1 MKKRLPKRLSA
12 WLLSLVML
20 VGMLPAMASADE
32 VGEDLAP
39 PAPQEENYGYV
50 RLVFAEGEQLDLCH
64 GEYIT
69 ECSPT
74 AEIFSG
80 ADEDFI
86 ANGEYAALYYEGK
99 LYHKA
104 ALDGVSIDADA
115 VLPAEDFALVP
126 MGEDPTT
133 LSEEREDET
142 PPAVEVVEPGDG
154 NSGSDETEGIPPS
167 TEPEPPAPPKSTEE
181 DKTTK
186 GEGGSSGSDYGIGD
200 DTQPR
205 GRMRVPVAPTANGNY
220 PSGVFLPN
228 GTTNDGIY
236 LFNGQCLQNNS
247 ATSSIPYTGGTNY
260 VARYDGTT
268 GTLYL
273 NGYDGVANIHTGIG
287 TRYPGVLTIKVE
299 RDSTITVNGTGENSS
314 GLERRGIN
322 APNWLVIS
330 GNGKLTINVTCSG
343 DGYGIY
349 AYYGMEITAP
359 LEVKVSVVNAP
370 TDDKVAYGLYA
381 YSGDISLSGGDKTIR
396 VGSKKTANGIFN
408 HITESGQN
416 IIKGNVTLVQTS
428 GEGGSG
434 IFSGSGPVT
443 LDEAIVNISGKFS
456 NGILTRC
463 ANKSENITIKNH
475 SDVTINLPDGAN
487 NNGLCIYGNGS
498 EKNLT
503 ISDSTVNIRTRESP
517 VFVNGTG
524 SSVSIKDSIVDLT
537 KTADG
542 HPVISTKTGSQ
553 NSIDLTNSG
562 RVTMTATGN
571 QEYPLFQNLSTIT
584 PNTKCTVG
592 RYVDDWTNY
601 AGEYNSSTG
610 TTVLEFVH
618 HESDRRVML
627 EDIIIAGQTGVMLSN
642 ELPAFELT
650 LQDDFFSDEVLA
662 FITVD
667 EWFSNRPDGV
677 GFRTIAVD
685 KTAEPNTATIEVYGT
700 PSVPCNEPIK
710 VAIPGKYLRS
720 GDPIAA
726 SAPNSNARFD
736 IKQTLTE
743 SAATITPPVVGQT
756 AGESNA
762 VTSGDPVKYTVTVDH
777 WEKSGNGSMSST
789 DVFQANQSYYCFLR
803 VTPQP
808 GYAFAQRARC
818 SVNNGSY
825 TSPYSPNNNG
835 FYKVLVNPYQSA
847 ISLDVSGT
855 VDLGNEK
862 PNKTVPAK
870 NIKVT
875 NHLSSAI
882 SNIPIT
888 LSDTQNFRV
897 LPSTSSIA
905 SIPANGTGTFQVA
918 PAPNLSLGEY
928 STKVTV
934 GGGSLGKEQ
943 FFYVEFS
950 VRKVIMLTANPLTY
964 NGEQQTG
971 VTASEADV
979 TIDGNSQRDAGDY
992 TATAYLKSGFYM
1004 WPDYT
1009 TDSTRNISWSI
1020 GKRDPQPTD
1029 IMVTPPAKLVYDGNK
1044 KEATA
1049 KLDSKYA
1056 GAGAIKISKYV
1067 NPDTGEEVQP
1077 INAGTYTVYV
1087 NVAGGSNFNAA
1098 TSLNRPGLWNFTIA
1112 KAEQNAPVG
1121 LSASAPTS
1129 SSGKG
1134 KINGTAANMQY
1145 NTNPDATTS
1154 WKNCTE
1160 GSTIV
1165 NPGTYYVRYKGDNN
1179 HDASPN
1185 VKVIV
1190 PEYGAGVTVSG
1201 TAVSWNA
1208 TNDALYYLYPSTM
1221 EDAAIRAQWKTGGT
1235 VTGYTYTGT
1244 GGAITAT
1251 TVDGKSMKAQPF
1263 SFGTIPTG
1271 SYKLVIF
1278 KPGKYVPKIVPI
1290 TVGTTDYDCGQLK
1303 LWLYGDVNYNGVVDD
1318 SDATQVFRYA
1328 SLKASVFNTGDE
1340 TTKVERLL
1348 AADVNSNNIVDDS
1361 DATQIVRYA
1370 ALKTSIFNTIP

>member
-1 MKKRLPKRLSA
+1 MKNRLPKRLSA
-12 WLLSLVML
+12 WLLTLIML

-32 VGEDLAP
+32 VGEGLAP
-39 PAPQEENYGYV
+39 PAPQEETYGYV
-50 RLVFAEGEQLDLCH
+50 RLVFAEGEQLDLFH

-74 AEIFSG
+74 AEVLSG
-80 ADEDFI
+80 VDEDFI
-86 ANGEYAALYYEGK
+86 FNGEYAVLYYEGR
-99 LYHKA
+99 LYHYA
-104 ALDGVSIDADA
+104 ALDGVSINTDA
-115 VLPAEDFALVP
+115 VFPAEAFALVP
-126 MGEDPTT
+126 MGE
-133 LSEEREDET
+133 ERTALAAETEDESSGT
-142 PPAVEVVEPGDG
+142 GETVEP
-154 NSGSDETEGIPPS
+154 PPS
-167 TEPEPPAPPKSTEE
+167 TEPESKEE

-186 GEGGSSGSDYGIGD
+186 DEGGSSGSDYDIGD

-205 GRMRVPVAPTANGNY
+205 GSMRMPVMPTATGNY
-220 PSGVFLPN
+220 PDAIFLPN
-228 GTTNDGIY
+228 GTTNDGID
-236 LFNGQCLQNNS
+236 LSNGQCLQNNS
-247 ATSSIPYTGGTNY
+247 DTSSTPYTSGMDY

-273 NGYDGVANIHTGIG
+273 NGYKGVANIYAGIG
-287 TRYPGVLTIKVE
+287 TRYSGVLTIEVE
-299 RDSTITVNGTGENSS
+299 RDSTITVNGTGENSGRS
-314 GLERRGIN
+314 QRRGIN
-322 APNWLVIS
+322 APNGRLVIS

-349 AYYGMEITAP
+349 ALYGMEITAP
-359 LEVKVSVVNAP
+359 LEVKVSVNAT

-408 HITESGQN
+408 YITESGQN

-443 LDEAIVNISGKFS
+443 LDNATVNISGNFS

-571 QEYPLFQNLSTIT
+571 QEYPLFPNLSAIT

-592 RYVDDWTNY
+592 TYMDHWTNY

-627 EDIIIAGQTGVMLSN
+627 EDIIIAGQTDVMLSN
-642 ELPAFELT
+642 ELPAFKLT
-650 LQDDFFSDEVLA
+650 LQDDSFSDEVRA
-662 FITVD
+662 FMTVD

-720 GDPIAA
+720 GNPIAA
-726 SAPNSNARFD
+726 SAPNLNARFD

-762 VTSGDPVKYTVTVDH
+762 VTSGDPAKYTVTVDH

-789 DVFQANQSYYCFLR
+789 DVFQANQSYYCFLK

-808 GYAFAQRARC
+808 GYAFARGARC

-825 TSPYSPNNNG
+825 TTLYSPNNNG

-950 VRKVIMLTANPLTY
+950 VREVIMLIANPLTY
-964 NGEQQTG
+964 NGELQTG
-971 VTASEADV
+971 VIASEADV
-979 TIDGNSQRDAGDY
+979 TIEGNKQRDAGNY
-992 TATAYLKSGFYM
+992 TATAHLKDGYYM
-1004 WPDYT
+1004 WPNYT
-1009 TDSTRNISWSI
+1009 TDSTMDISWSI
-1020 GKRDPQPTD
+1020 GKRDPKIEDFDVTLPDERTEHEIEFGTD
-1029 IMVTPPAKLVYDGNK
+1029 GPYATYDGTAKTATATLKAKYSGCGDITVKYRKFVSTGTYATLDEAVDAGMYDVLVYV
-1044 KEATA
+1044 A
-1049 KLDSKYA
+1049 
-1056 GAGAIKISKYV
+1056 
-1067 NPDTGEEVQP
+1067 
-1077 INAGTYTVYV
+1077 
-1087 NVAGGSNFNAA
+1087 AGGSNFNAA
-1098 TSLNRPGLWNFTIA
+1098 SALVYNTSFLI
-1112 KAEQNAPVG
+1112 KPVP
-1121 LSASAPTS
+1121 LSMPQLTVKAPTT
-1129 SSGKG
+1129 SGGMG
-1134 KINGTAANMQY
+1134 KIVG
-1145 NTNPDATTS
+1145 TTS
-1154 WKNCTE
+1154 QMRYAPKGTTNWKPCSNGET
-1160 GSTIV
+1160 SV
-1165 NPGTYYVRYKGDNN
+1165 MPGTYYLYLKADSTDTN
-1179 HDASPN
+1179 HTDSSYAE
-1185 VKVIV
+1185 VTV

-1201 TAVSWNA
+1201 TAVSWNNK
-1208 TNDALYYLYPSTM
+1208 NDARYYLYPSTM
-1221 EDAAIRAQWKTGGT
+1221 TDADIRAQWKTGS
-1235 VTGYTYTGT
+1235 YTGT
-1244 GGAITAT
+1244 ACTSKGTPTASGKQFEQT
-1251 TVDGKSMKAQPF
+1251 FQFDTVTEGN
-1263 SFGTIPTG
+1263 
-1271 SYKLVIF
+1271 YKLVIF

-1290 TVGTTDYDCGQLK
+1290 TVESTALDLGQLK
-1303 LWLYGDVNYNGVVDD
+1303 LWLYGDVNYDGKVKAG
-1318 SDATQVFRYA
+1318 DATQI
-1328 SLKASVFNTGDE
+1328 LKYTSYKRTFSE
-1340 TTKVERLL
+1340 EEML
-1348 AADVNSNNIVDDS
+1348 AADVNNDGKIKAG
-1361 DATQIVRYA
+1361 DATQI
-1370 ALKTSIFNTIP
+1370 LKYTSYKASAFDNIP

>member
-1 MKKRLPKRLSA
+1 MKKSTHKRLTA
-12 WLLSLVML
+12 WLLTLALVVTL
-20 VGMLPAMASADE
+20 LPGMGMTA
-32 VGEDLAP
+32 LA
-39 PAPQEENYGYV
+39 
-50 RLVFAEGEQLDLCH
+50 
-64 GEYIT
+64 
-69 ECSPT
+69 
-74 AEIFSG
+74 
-80 ADEDFI
+80 
-86 ANGEYAALYYEGK
+86 
-99 LYHKA
+99 
-104 ALDGVSIDADA
+104 
-115 VLPAEDFALVP
+115 AEDG
-126 MGEDPTT
+126 GEGNG
-133 LSEEREDET
+133 
-142 PPAVEVVEPGDG
+142 PPAVEVVAPEDES
-154 NSGSDETEGIPPS
+154 SGSDKTVGTPPS
-167 TEPEPPAPPKSTEE
+167 TEPKSTEE
-181 DKTTK
+181 DKTTE
-186 GEGGSSGSDYGIGD
+186 GEGDPSGSDYGIGD

-247 ATSSIPYTGGTNY
+247 ATSSTPYTSGMDY
-260 VARYDGTT
+260 VARYDETT

-273 NGYDGVANIHTGIG
+273 NGYDGVANVHTGIG
-287 TRYPGVLTIKVE
+287 TRYSGVLTIEVE

-322 APNWLVIS
+322 APHGRLVIS

-349 AYYGMEITAP
+349 ALYGMEITAP

-443 LDEAIVNISGKFS
+443 LDNATVNISGNFS

-475 SDVTINLPDGAN
+475 SDVIINLPDGAN

-503 ISDSTVNIRTRESP
+503 ISDSTVNIRTNDSP

-524 SSVSIKDSIVDLT
+524 SSVSIKDSFVDLT
-537 KTADG
+537 KTAAG

-627 EDIIIAGQTGVMLSN
+627 EDIIIAGQTDVMLSN

-667 EWFSNRPDGV
+667 EWFSNRPNGV

-762 VTSGDPVKYTVTVDH
+762 VTSGDPEKYTVTVDH
-777 WEKSGNGSMSST
+777 WEKFGNGSMSST

-825 TSPYSPNNNG
+825 TSLYSPNNNG

-847 ISLDVSGT
+847 ISLNVSGK
-855 VDLGNEK
+855 VDLGNKK
-862 PNKTVPAK
+862 PNETVPAK
-870 NIKVT
+870 SIKVT

-888 LSDTQNFRV
+888 LSDPTNFRV
-897 LPSTSSIA
+897 LPQSIK

-934 GGGSLGKEQ
+934 GGGSLGEEQ
-943 FFYVEFS
+943 LFYVEFS

-979 TIDGNSQRDAGDY
+979 TIEGNKQRDAGNY
-992 TATAYLKSGFYM
+992 TATAYLKSGYYM

-1009 TDSTRNISWSI
+1009 TDSTKDISWSI
-1020 GKRDPQPTD
+1020 GKRTPQPTD
-1029 IMVTPPAKLVYDGNK
+1029 IVVTPPTNPVYDSNRK
-1044 KEATA
+1044 DATA
-1049 KLDSKYA
+1049 ELDSKYT
-1056 GAGAIKISKYV
+1056 GAGAITISKYV

-1145 NTNPDATTS
+1145 TKTPDVPTS
-1154 WKNCTE
+1154 WSDCTE
-1160 GSTIV
+1160 GSTMV
-1165 NPGTYYVRYKGDNN
+1165 YPGTYYVRYKGDNN

-1185 VKVIV
+1185 VKVTV

-1201 TAVSWNA
+1201 TIKSYGSASEAV
-1208 TNDALYYLYPSTM
+1208 
-1221 EDAAIRAQWKTGGT
+1221 T
-1235 VTGYTYTGT
+1235 VTLLQGTSVIGSPQVLTGASGSAPYSQTYSFAAVPAGDYTLKVEKKGHAPWTEE
-1244 GGAITAT
+1244 I
-1251 TVDGKSMKAQPF
+1251 TVDSTAVTKDV
-1263 SFGTIPTG
+1263 TI
-1271 SYKLVIF
+1271 Y
-1278 KPGKYVPKIVPI
+1278 
-1290 TVGTTDYDCGQLK
+1290 LK
-1303 LWLYGDVNYNGVVDD
+1303 GDVNKDGAVSIADV
-1318 SDATQVFRYA
+1318 Q
-1328 SLKASVFNTGDE
+1328 
-1340 TTKVERLL
+1340 RLYTHL
-1348 AADVNSNNIVDDS
+1348 NKTDLLTDTSTADVNGDGVISIADIQRLYTHLN
-1361 DATQIVRYA
+1361 
-1370 ALKTSIFNTIP
+1370 KTNPLT

>member
-1 MKKRLPKRLSA
+1 MKNRLHKRLSA
-12 WLLSLVML
+12 WLLTLVML

-74 AEIFSG
+74 AEILSG

-86 ANGEYAALYYEGK
+86 FNGEYAALYYEGK
-99 LYHKA
+99 LYCKA
-104 ALDGVSIDADA
+104 TLDGVSINTDA
-115 VLPAEDFALVP
+115 VLPAEDFTLVP
-126 MGEDPTT
+126 MGE
-133 LSEEREDET
+133 ERTALGGEHKDET
-142 PPAVEVVEPGDG
+142 PP
-154 NSGSDETEGIPPS
+154 S
-167 TEPEPPAPPKSTEE
+167 TESEPPALPESKEE
-181 DKTTK
+181 DKTTE
-186 GEGGSSGSDYGIGD
+186 GEGDPSGSDYGIGD

-247 ATSSIPYTGGTNY
+247 DTSSTPYTSGMNY

-273 NGYDGVANIHTGIG
+273 KGYDGVANIHTGIG
-287 TRYPGVLTIKVE
+287 TRYPGVLTIEVE

-314 GLERRGIN
+314 RLEKRGIN

-349 AYYGMEITAP
+349 ALYGMEITAP
-359 LEVKVSVVNAP
+359 LEVNVSVNAP

-381 YSGDISLSGGDKTIR
+381 YSGDISLSGGNKTIR

-443 LDEAIVNISGKFS
+443 LDNATVNISGKFS

-542 HPVISTKTGSQ
+542 HLVISTETGSQ

-571 QEYPLFQNLSTIT
+571 QEYPLFPNLSTIT
-584 PNTKCTVG
+584 TNTKCTVG
-592 RYVDDWTNY
+592 TYMDHWTNY

-610 TTVLEFVH
+610 TTVLEFEH

-627 EDIIIAGQTGVMLSN
+627 EDIIIAGQTDVMLSN
-642 ELPAFELT
+642 EIPDFKLT
-650 LQDDFFSDEVLA
+650 LQDDFFSDEVQPY
-662 FITVD
+662 ITVD

-685 KTAEPNTATIEVYGT
+685 KTAEPNTATIQVYGT
-700 PSVPCNEPIK
+700 PSVPCIEPIK
-710 VAIPGKYLRS
+710 VAIHGKYLRS

-726 SAPNSNARFD
+726 SAPNLNARFD

-762 VTSGDPVKYTVTVDH
+762 VTSGDPAKYTVTVDH
-777 WEKSGNGSMSST
+777 WEKSGDGSMSNT
-789 DVFQANQSYYCFLR
+789 DVFQANQGYYCFLK
-803 VTPQP
+803 VTPRP
-808 GYAFAQRARC
+808 GYAFAQRVRC
-818 SVNNGSY
+818 SVNKGSS
-825 TSPYSPNNNG
+825 TATYSPNNNG
-835 FYKVLVNPYQSA
+835 LYKVPINPYQSA

-855 VDLGNEK
+855 VKSYGSASDAITVTLTKQGETK
-862 PNKTVPAK
+862 PTFTDTLTVTSGTAPYSQNYSFSAVPA
-870 NIKVT
+870 
-875 NHLSSAI
+875 
-882 SNIPIT
+882 
-888 LSDTQNFRV
+888 
-897 LPSTSSIA
+897 
-905 SIPANGTGTFQVA
+905 
-918 PAPNLSLGEY
+918 GEY
-928 STKVTV
+928 TLKVEKKGHAPWTEKITV
-934 GGGSLGKEQ
+934 GS
-943 FFYVEFS
+943 
-950 VRKVIMLTANPLTY
+950 
-964 NGEQQTG
+964 
-971 VTASEADV
+971 ADV
-979 TIDGNSQRDAGDY
+979 TKDVTI
-992 TATAYLKSGFYM
+992 YL
-1004 WPDYT
+1004 
-1009 TDSTRNISWSI
+1009 I
-1020 GKRDPQPTD
+1020 
-1029 IMVTPPAKLVYDGNK
+1029 
-1044 KEATA
+1044 
-1049 KLDSKYA
+1049 
-1056 GAGAIKISKYV
+1056 
-1067 NPDTGEEVQP
+1067 
-1077 INAGTYTVYV
+1077 
-1087 NVAGGSNFNAA
+1087 
-1098 TSLNRPGLWNFTIA
+1098 
-1112 KAEQNAPVG
+1112 
-1121 LSASAPTS
+1121 
-1129 SSGKG
+1129 
-1134 KINGTAANMQY
+1134 
-1145 NTNPDATTS
+1145 
-1154 WKNCTE
+1154 
-1160 GSTIV
+1160 
-1165 NPGTYYVRYKGDNN
+1165 
-1179 HDASPN
+1179 
-1185 VKVIV
+1185 
-1190 PEYGAGVTVSG
+1190 
-1201 TAVSWNA
+1201 
-1208 TNDALYYLYPSTM
+1208 
-1221 EDAAIRAQWKTGGT
+1221 
-1235 VTGYTYTGT
+1235 
-1244 GGAITAT
+1244 
-1251 TVDGKSMKAQPF
+1251 
-1263 SFGTIPTG
+1263 
-1271 SYKLVIF
+1271 
-1278 KPGKYVPKIVPI
+1278 
-1290 TVGTTDYDCGQLK
+1290 
-1303 LWLYGDVNYNGVVDD
+1303 GDVNGDGTI
-1318 SDATQVFRYA
+1318 DATDMQRIYA
-1328 SLKASVFNTGDE
+1328 HISRENTFSNPAQG
-1340 TTKVERLL
+1340 
-1348 AADVNSNNIVDDS
+1348 DVNGDRNV
-1361 DATQIVRYA
+1361 DATDMQRIYA
-1370 ALKTSIFNTIP
+1370 HISRENPLS

>member
-1 MKKRLPKRLSA
+1 MKKSTHKRLTA
-12 WLLSLVML
+12 WLLTLALVVTL
-20 VGMLPAMASADE
+20 LPGMGMT
-32 VGEDLAP
+32 VLA
-39 PAPQEENYGYV
+39 
-50 RLVFAEGEQLDLCH
+50 
-64 GEYIT
+64 
-69 ECSPT
+69 
-74 AEIFSG
+74 
-80 ADEDFI
+80 
-86 ANGEYAALYYEGK
+86 
-99 LYHKA
+99 
-104 ALDGVSIDADA
+104 
-115 VLPAEDFALVP
+115 AEDG
-126 MGEDPTT
+126 GEGNG
-133 LSEEREDET
+133 
-142 PPAVEVVEPGDG
+142 PPAVEVVDPEDES
-154 NSGSDETEGIPPS
+154 SGSDETVGTPPS
-167 TEPEPPAPPKSTEE
+167 TEPESKEE

-443 LDEAIVNISGKFS
+443 LDNATVNISGNFS

-503 ISDSTVNIRTRESP
+503 ISDSTVNIRTNDSP
-517 VFVNGTG
+517 VFVKGTG
-524 SSVSIKDSIVDLT
+524 SSVSIKDSFVDLT
-537 KTADG
+537 KTAAG

-627 EDIIIAGQTGVMLSN
+627 EDIIIAGQTDEMLSI
-642 ELPAFELT
+642 EIPDFKLT
-650 LQDDFFSDEVLA
+650 LQDDFFSDEVQPY
-662 FITVD
+662 IMVN

-677 GFRTIAVD
+677 EFQIRAVD
-685 KTAEPNTATIEVYGT
+685 KVATPNTATIQVYGT

-720 GDPIAA
+720 GNPIAA
-726 SAPNSNARFD
+726 SAPNSKATFD

-743 SAATITPPVVGQT
+743 SAASITPPVVGQT

-762 VTSGDPVKYTVTVDH
+762 ATSGDPGKYTVTVDH
-777 WEKSGNGSMSST
+777 WEKPGNVSMSST

-825 TSPYSPNNNG
+825 TALYSPDNNG
-835 FYKVLVNPYQSA
+835 LYKVLINPYQSA

-855 VDLGNEK
+855 VDLGNKK
-862 PNKTVPAK
+862 PYETVPVK

-888 LSDTQNFRV
+888 LSDPTNFRV
-897 LPSTSSIA
+897 LPKSIT

-934 GGGSLGKEQ
+934 GGGSLGEEQ
-943 FFYVEFS
+943 LFYVEFS
-950 VRKVIMLTANPLTY
+950 VREVIMLTANTLTY

-979 TIDGNSQRDAGDY
+979 IISGNEKRDAGDY
-992 TATAYLKSGFYM
+992 TATAYLKSGYYM

-1009 TDSTRNISWSI
+1009 TDSTKDIPWSI
-1020 GKRDPQPTD
+1020 GKRDPKIEDFEITLPDERTEYEIEFGTD
-1029 IMVTPPAKLVYDGNK
+1029 GPYANYDGTAKTATPKLKAKYSGCGDITVKYRKFVSTGTYAILDEAVDAGMYDVLVYV
-1044 KEATA
+1044 A
-1049 KLDSKYA
+1049 
-1056 GAGAIKISKYV
+1056 
-1067 NPDTGEEVQP
+1067 
-1077 INAGTYTVYV
+1077 
-1087 NVAGGSNFNAA
+1087 AGGSNFNAA
-1098 TSLNRPGLWNFTIA
+1098 SALVYNTSFLI
-1112 KAEQNAPVG
+1112 KPVP
-1121 LSASAPTS
+1121 LSMPQLTVKAPTA
-1129 SSGKG
+1129 SGGMG
-1134 KINGTAANMQY
+1134 KIVGTTTQMQY
-1145 NTNPDATTS
+1145 APKGTTNWKPCSNGETS
-1154 WKNCTE
+1154 
-1160 GSTIV
+1160 V
-1165 NPGTYYVRYKGDNN
+1165 MPGTYYLYLKADSTDTN
-1179 HDASPN
+1179 HTDSSYAE
-1185 VKVIV
+1185 VTV
-1190 PEYGAGVTVSG
+1190 PKYGAGVTVSG
-1201 TAVSWNA
+1201 TIKSYGSASEAV
-1208 TNDALYYLYPSTM
+1208 
-1221 EDAAIRAQWKTGGT
+1221 T
-1235 VTGYTYTGT
+1235 VTLLQGTSVIGSPQVLTGASGSVPYSQNYSFPAVPAGDYTLKVEKKGHAPWTEE
-1244 GGAITAT
+1244 ITVAT
-1251 TVDGKSMKAQPF
+1251 TAIAKDV
-1263 SFGTIPTG
+1263 
-1271 SYKLVIF
+1271 
-1278 KPGKYVPKIVPI
+1278 
-1290 TVGTTDYDCGQLK
+1290 TVY
-1303 LWLYGDVNYNGVVDD
+1303 LWGDVNRDGKVTAA
-1318 SDATQVFRYA
+1318 DAQEIQR
-1328 SLKASVFNTGDE
+1328 KAAGLSSVFDTDPNSAYCTL
-1340 TTKVERLL
+1340 R
-1348 AADVNSNNIVDDS
+1348 ADVNRDGKVTAA
-1361 DATQIVRYA
+1361 DAQEIQRKA
-1370 ALKTSIFNTIP
+1370 AGLSSTISTLP

>member
-1 MKKRLPKRLSA
+1 MKKSTHKRLTA
-12 WLLSLVML
+12 WLLTL
-20 VGMLPAMASADE
+20 
-32 VGEDLAP
+32 
-39 PAPQEENYGYV
+39 
-50 RLVFAEGEQLDLCH
+50 
-64 GEYIT
+64 
-69 ECSPT
+69 
-74 AEIFSG
+74 
-80 ADEDFI
+80 
-86 ANGEYAALYYEGK
+86 
-99 LYHKA
+99 
-104 ALDGVSIDADA
+104 
-115 VLPAEDFALVP
+115 ALVVTLLP
-126 MGEDPTT
+126 GMGMTALAVEDGG
-133 LSEEREDET
+133 EGNG

-181 DKTTK
+181 DKTTE

-236 LFNGQCLQNNS
+236 LFNGQCLKNNS
-247 ATSSIPYTGGTNY
+247 ATSSTPYTSGMDY

-287 TRYPGVLTIKVE
+287 TRYSGVLTIEVE

-349 AYYGMEITAP
+349 ALYGMEITAP
-359 LEVKVSVVNAP
+359 LEVKVSVNAP

-381 YSGDISLSGGDKTIR
+381 YSGDISLSGGNKTIR

-542 HPVISTKTGSQ
+542 HLVISTKTGSQ

-571 QEYPLFQNLSTIT
+571 QEYPLFPNLSTIT
-584 PNTKCTVG
+584 TNTKCTVG
-592 RYVDDWTNY
+592 TYMDHWTNY

-627 EDIIIAGQTGVMLSN
+627 EDIIIAGQTDVMLSN
-642 ELPAFELT
+642 EIPDFKLT
-650 LQDDFFSDEVLA
+650 LQDDFFSDEVQPY
-662 FITVD
+662 ITVD
-667 EWFSNRPDGV
+667 EWFSNRPNGV

-743 SAATITPPVVGQT
+743 SAATITPPVAGQT

-762 VTSGDPVKYTVTVDH
+762 VTSGDPGKYTVTVDH
-777 WEKSGNGSMSST
+777 WEKSDKVSMSST
-789 DVFQANQSYYCFLR
+789 DVFQANQSYYCCLR

-825 TSPYSPNNNG
+825 TATYSPNNNG
-835 FYKVLVNPYQSA
+835 LYKVLVNPYQSA

-964 NGEQQTG
+964 NGELQTG
-971 VTASEADV
+971 VTADVADV

-992 TATAYLKSGFYM
+992 TATAHLKDGYYM

-1009 TDSTRNISWSI
+1009 TDSTKDISWSI
-1020 GKRDPQPTD
+1020 GKRDPKIEDFDVTLPDERTEYEIEFGTD
-1029 IMVTPPAKLVYDGNK
+1029 GPYATYDGTAKTATATLKTKYSGCGDITVKYRKFVSTGTYATLDEAVDAGMYDVLVYV
-1044 KEATA
+1044 A
-1049 KLDSKYA
+1049 
-1056 GAGAIKISKYV
+1056 
-1067 NPDTGEEVQP
+1067 
-1077 INAGTYTVYV
+1077 
-1087 NVAGGSNFNAA
+1087 AGGSNFNAA
-1098 TSLNRPGLWNFTIA
+1098 SALVYNTSFLI
-1112 KAEQNAPVG
+1112 KPVP
-1121 LSASAPTS
+1121 LSMPQLTVKAPTT
-1129 SSGKG
+1129 SGGMG
-1134 KINGTAANMQY
+1134 KIVGTTTQMQY
-1145 NTNPDATTS
+1145 APKGTTNWKPCSNGETS
-1154 WKNCTE
+1154 
-1160 GSTIV
+1160 V
-1165 NPGTYYVRYKGDNN
+1165 MPGTYYLYLKADSTDTN
-1179 HDASPN
+1179 HTDSSYAE
-1185 VKVIV
+1185 VTV

-1201 TAVSWNA
+1201 TIKSYGSASEAV
-1208 TNDALYYLYPSTM
+1208 
-1221 EDAAIRAQWKTGGT
+1221 T
-1235 VTGYTYTGT
+1235 VTLLQGTSVIGSPQVLTGASGSVPYSQNYSFPAVPAGDYTLKVEKKGHAPWTEE
-1244 GGAITAT
+1244 
-1251 TVDGKSMKAQPF
+1251 
-1263 SFGTIPTG
+1263 
-1271 SYKLVIF
+1271 
-1278 KPGKYVPKIVPI
+1278 I
-1290 TVGTTDYDCGQLK
+1290 TVGSTAIAKDVTVY
-1303 LWLYGDVNYNGVVDD
+1303 LWGDVNRDGEVTAA
-1318 SDATQVFRYA
+1318 DAQEIQR
-1328 SLKASVFNTGDE
+1328 KAAGLSSVFDTDPNSAYCTL
-1340 TTKVERLL
+1340 R
-1348 AADVNSNNIVDDS
+1348 ADVNKDEKVTAA
-1361 DATQIVRYA
+1361 DAQEIQRKA
-1370 ALKTSIFNTIP
+1370 AGLSSTISTLP

>member
-1 MKKRLPKRLSA
+1 MNKATRKRLTA
-12 WLLSLVML
+12 WLLTLVMAL
-20 VGMLPAMASADE
+20 SLLPAAALADE
-32 VGEDLAP
+32 VSEDLAP

-50 RLVFAEGEQLDLCH
+50 RLVFSEGEQIDLYH

-74 AEIFSG
+74 AEVLSG

-86 ANGEYAALYYEGK
+86 ANGEYAALYYEGR
-99 LYHKA
+99 LYHYA
-104 ALDGVSIDADA
+104 ALDGVSINADA
-115 VLPAEDFALVP
+115 VLPAEAFALVP
-126 MGEDPTT
+126 MGEERTALAAEDG
-133 LSEEREDET
+133 SEGNG
-142 PPAVEVVEPGDG
+142 PPAVEVVAPEDESSGTGETVEP
-154 NSGSDETEGIPPS
+154 PPS
-167 TEPEPPAPPKSTEE
+167 TEPESKEE

-186 GEGGSSGSDYGIGD
+186 DEGGSSGSDYGIGD
-200 DTQPR
+200 DTQPQ
-205 GRMRVPVAPTANGNY
+205 GSMRTPVAPTANGNY

-247 ATSSIPYTGGTNY
+247 ATSSTPYTSGMNY

-273 NGYDGVANIHTGIG
+273 NGYEGVANIYTGIG
-287 TRYPGVLTIKVE
+287 TRYSGVLTIEVE
-299 RDSTITVNGTGENSS
+299 SDSTITVNGTGENS
-314 GLERRGIN
+314 GRLEKRGID
-322 APNWLVIS
+322 APNRLVIS

-349 AYYGMEITAP
+349 ARYGMEITAP
-359 LEVKVSVVNAP
+359 LEVNVSVNAP

-381 YSGDISLSGGDKTIR
+381 YSGDISLSGGNKTIR
-396 VGSKKTANGIFN
+396 VGSEKTANGIFN
-408 HITESGQN
+408 YITESGQN

-443 LDEAIVNISGKFS
+443 LDNATVNISGNFS

-571 QEYPLFQNLSTIT
+571 QEYPLFPNLSTIT

-592 RYVDDWTNY
+592 TYMDHWTNY

-618 HESDRRVML
+618 HESDRRVKL
-627 EDIIIAGQTGVMLSN
+627 EDIIIAGQTDVMLSN
-642 ELPAFELT
+642 EIPDFKLA
-650 LQDDFFSDEVLA
+650 LQDDFFSDEVRPY
-662 FITVD
+662 ITVD

-685 KTAEPNTATIEVYGT
+685 KTAEPNTATIQVYGT
-700 PSVPCNEPIK
+700 PTVPCIEPIE

-720 GDPIAA
+720 GNPIAA
-726 SAPNSNARFD
+726 NAPNLNARFD

-743 SAATITPPVVGQT
+743 SAATITPPVVGQS
-756 AGESNA
+756 AGESNV
-762 VTSGDPVKYTVTVDH
+762 VTSGDPGKYTVTVDH
-777 WEKSGNGSMSST
+777 WEKFGNGSMSST

-808 GYAFAQRARC
+808 GYAFARGARC

-825 TSPYSPNNNG
+825 TTLYSPNNNG

-897 LPSTSSIA
+897 LPRTSSIA

-950 VRKVIMLTANPLTY
+950 VREVIMLTATPLTY
-964 NGEQQTG
+964 NGELQTG

-979 TIDGNSQRDAGDY
+979 TIDGNSQRDAGNY
-992 TATAYLKSGFYM
+992 TATAHLKDGYYM

-1009 TDSTRNISWSI
+1009 TDSTKNISWSI
-1020 GKRDPQPTD
+1020 GKRDPKIEDFEITLPDERTEWE
-1029 IMVTPPAKLVYDGNK
+1029 MGELPYVTYDGTAK
-1044 KEATA
+1044 TATA
-1049 KLDSKYA
+1049 TLKTKYSGCGDITVKYRKFVSTGTYATLDEA
-1056 GAGAIKISKYV
+1056 V
-1067 NPDTGEEVQP
+1067 D
-1077 INAGTYTVYV
+1077 AGTYDVLVYV
-1087 NVAGGSNFNAA
+1087 ASGGSNFNAA
-1098 TSLNRPGLWNFTIA
+1098 SELVYNTSFLIKPVPLSMPQLTV
-1112 KAEQNAPVG
+1112 KAPA
-1121 LSASAPTS
+1121 TS
-1129 SSGKG
+1129 GGMG
-1134 KINGTAANMQY
+1134 KIVGTTTQMQY
-1145 NTNPDATTS
+1145 APKGTTNWKPCSNGETS
-1154 WKNCTE
+1154 
-1160 GSTIV
+1160 V
-1165 NPGTYYVRYKGDNN
+1165 MPGTYYLYLKADSTDTN
-1179 HDASPN
+1179 HADSSYAE
-1185 VKVIV
+1185 VTV

-1201 TAVSWNA
+1201 TIKSYGSASEAV
-1208 TNDALYYLYPSTM
+1208 
-1221 EDAAIRAQWKTGGT
+1221 T
-1235 VTGYTYTGT
+1235 VTLLQGTSVIGSPQVLTGASGSVPYSQNYSFPAVPAGTYTLKVEKKGHAPWT
-1244 GGAITAT
+1244 EEITVAT
-1251 TVDGKSMKAQPF
+1251 TAIAKDV
-1263 SFGTIPTG
+1263 
-1271 SYKLVIF
+1271 
-1278 KPGKYVPKIVPI
+1278 
-1290 TVGTTDYDCGQLK
+1290 TVY
-1303 LWLYGDVNYNGVVDD
+1303 LWGDVNCDGEVTAA
-1318 SDATQVFRYA
+1318 DAQEIQR
-1328 SLKASVFNTGDE
+1328 KAAGLSSVFDTDPNSAYCML
-1340 TTKVERLL
+1340 R
-1348 AADVNSNNIVDDS
+1348 ADVNKDEKVTAA
-1361 DATQIVRYA
+1361 DAQEIQRKA
-1370 ALKTSIFNTIP
+1370 AGLSSTISTLP

>member
-1 MKKRLPKRLSA
+1 MKNRLHKRLSA
-12 WLLSLVML
+12 WLLTLVML

-74 AEIFSG
+74 AEILSG

-86 ANGEYAALYYEGK
+86 FNGGYAALYYEGK

-104 ALDGVSIDADA
+104 ALDGVSINAGE
-115 VLPAEDFALVP
+115 VLPAEAFALVP
-126 MGEDPTT
+126 MGEKSALAAKP
-133 LSEEREDET
+133 EDES
-142 PPAVEVVEPGDG
+142 
-154 NSGSDETEGIPPS
+154 SGSDKTVGTPPS
-167 TEPEPPAPPKSTEE
+167 TEPKSTEE
-181 DKTTK
+181 DKTTED
-186 GEGGSSGSDYGIGD
+186 EGGSSGSDYDIGD
-200 DTQPR
+200 DTRPR
-205 GRMRVPVAPTANGNY
+205 GLMRMPVMPTATGDY

-247 ATSSIPYTGGTNY
+247 DTSSTPYTSGTNY

-287 TRYPGVLTIKVE
+287 TRYPGVLTIEVE

-349 AYYGMEITAP
+349 ALYGMEITAP
-359 LEVKVSVVNAP
+359 LEVNVSVDAT

-443 LDEAIVNISGKFS
+443 LDNATVNISGKFS

-542 HPVISTKTGSQ
+542 HLVISTETGSQ

-571 QEYPLFQNLSTIT
+571 QEYPLFPNLSTIT
-584 PNTKCTVG
+584 TNTKCTVG
-592 RYVDDWTNY
+592 TYMDHWTNY

-610 TTVLEFVH
+610 TTVLEFEH

-627 EDIIIAGQTGVMLSN
+627 EDIIIAGQTDVMLSN
-642 ELPAFELT
+642 EIPDFKLT
-650 LQDDFFSDEVLA
+650 LQDAFFSDEVQPY
-662 FITVD
+662 ITVD

-677 GFRTIAVD
+677 EFRIFAVD
-685 KTAEPNTATIEVYGT
+685 KTAEPNTATIQVYGT
-700 PSVPCNEPIK
+700 PSVPCIEPIK

-720 GDPIAA
+720 GNPIAA

-762 VTSGDPVKYTVTVDH
+762 VTSGDPEKYTVTVDH
-777 WEKSGNGSMSST
+777 WEKFGNGSMSST

-808 GYAFAQRARC
+808 GYAFARGARC

-825 TSPYSPNNNG
+825 TTLYSPNNNG

-855 VDLGNEK
+855 VDLGNKK
-862 PNKTVPAK
+862 PNETVPVK
-870 NIKVT
+870 SIKVT

-888 LSDTQNFRV
+888 LSDPTNFRV
-897 LPSTSSIA
+897 LPQSIT

-934 GGGSLGKEQ
+934 GGGSLGEEQ
-943 FFYVEFS
+943 LFYVEFS

-964 NGEQQTG
+964 NGEWQTG
-971 VTASEADV
+971 VTANETGV
-979 TIDGNSQRDAGDY
+979 TIDGNSQRDAGNY
-992 TATAYLKSGFYM
+992 TATAHLKDGYYM

-1009 TDSTRNISWSI
+1009 TDSTKDISWSI
-1020 GKRDPQPTD
+1020 GKRDPKIEDFDVTLPDERTEYEIEFGTGGPYATYDGTAKTATATLKTKYSGCGD
-1029 IMVTPPAKLVYDGNK
+1029 ITVKYRKFVSTGTYATLDEAVDAGMYDVLVYV
-1044 KEATA
+1044 A
-1049 KLDSKYA
+1049 
-1056 GAGAIKISKYV
+1056 
-1067 NPDTGEEVQP
+1067 
-1077 INAGTYTVYV
+1077 
-1087 NVAGGSNFNAA
+1087 AGGSNFNAA
-1098 TSLNRPGLWNFTIA
+1098 SALVYNTSFLI
-1112 KAEQNAPVG
+1112 KPVP
-1121 LSASAPTS
+1121 LSMPQLTVKAPTT
-1129 SSGKG
+1129 SGGMG
-1134 KINGTAANMQY
+1134 KIVGTTTQMQY
-1145 NTNPDATTS
+1145 APKGTTNWKPCSNGETS
-1154 WKNCTE
+1154 
-1160 GSTIV
+1160 V
-1165 NPGTYYVRYKGDNN
+1165 MPGTYYLYLKADSTDTN
-1179 HDASPN
+1179 HTDSSYAE
-1185 VKVIV
+1185 VTV
-1190 PEYGAGVTVSG
+1190 PKYGAGVTVSG
-1201 TAVSWNA
+1201 TITSYGSASEAV
-1208 TNDALYYLYPSTM
+1208 
-1221 EDAAIRAQWKTGGT
+1221 T
-1235 VTGYTYTGT
+1235 VTLLQGTSVIGSPQVLTGASGSAPYSQNYSFSAVPAGEYTLKVEKKGHAPWTE
-1244 GGAITAT
+1244 
-1251 TVDGKSMKAQPF
+1251 K
-1263 SFGTIPTG
+1263 
-1271 SYKLVIF
+1271 
-1278 KPGKYVPKIVPI
+1278 I
-1290 TVGTTDYDCGQLK
+1290 TVGSADVTKDVTIYLI
-1303 LWLYGDVNYNGVVDD
+1303 GDVNGDGTI
-1318 SDATQVFRYA
+1318 DATDMQRIYA
-1328 SLKASVFNTGDE
+1328 HISGENTFSNSAQG
-1340 TTKVERLL
+1340 
-1348 AADVNSNNIVDDS
+1348 DVNKDGNV
-1361 DATQIVRYA
+1361 DATDMQRIYA
-1370 ALKTSIFNTIP
+1370 HISGENLLS

>member
-1 MKKRLPKRLSA
+1 MKNRLHKRLSA
-12 WLLSLVML
+12 WLLTLVML

-74 AEIFSG
+74 AEILSG

-86 ANGEYAALYYEGK
+86 FNGEYAALYYEGK
-99 LYHKA
+99 LYCKA
-104 ALDGVSIDADA
+104 TLDGVSIDADA
-115 VLPAEDFALVP
+115 VLPVEDFALVP
-126 MGEDPTT
+126 MGDDPTT
-133 LSEEREDET
+133 LGEEHEDET
-142 PPAVEVVEPGDG
+142 PPAVEVVAPEDES
-154 NSGSDETEGIPPS
+154 SGSDETVGTPPS
-167 TEPEPPAPPKSTEE
+167 TESEPPALPESKEE
-181 DKTTK
+181 DKTTED
-186 GEGGSSGSDYGIGD
+186 EGDPSGSDYGIGD
-200 DTQPR
+200 DTQPQ

-236 LFNGQCLQNNS
+236 LFNGQCLKNNS
-247 ATSSIPYTGGTNY
+247 ATSSTPYTSGMDY
-260 VARYDGTT
+260 VARYDETT

-273 NGYDGVANIHTGIG
+273 NGYDGVANVHTGIG
-287 TRYPGVLTIKVE
+287 TRYSGVLTIEVE

-359 LEVKVSVVNAP
+359 LEVNVSVVNAP

-475 SDVTINLPDGAN
+475 SDVIINLPDGAN

-524 SSVSIKDSIVDLT
+524 SSVSIKDSVVDLT

-592 RYVDDWTNY
+592 TYMDHWTNY

-627 EDIIIAGQTGVMLSN
+627 EDIIIAGQTDVMLSN
-642 ELPAFELT
+642 EIPDFELT
-650 LQDDFFSDEVLA
+650 LQDDFFSDEVRPY
-662 FITVD
+662 ITVD

-677 GFRTIAVD
+677 GFQIRAVD
-685 KTAEPNTATIEVYGT
+685 KDATPNTATIQVYGT
-700 PSVPCNEPIK
+700 PSVPCIEPIK
-710 VAIPGKYLRS
+710 VAIHGKYLRS

-726 SAPNSNARFD
+726 SAPNLKARFD
-736 IKQTLTE
+736 IKQTLNE

-762 VTSGDPVKYTVTVDH
+762 VTSGDPEKYTVTVDH
-777 WEKSGNGSMSST
+777 WEKFGNGSMSST
-789 DVFQANQSYYCFLR
+789 DVFQATQSYYCFLR

-825 TSPYSPNNNG
+825 TTLYSPNNNG
-835 FYKVLVNPYQSA
+835 LYKVLINPYQSA

-855 VDLGNEK
+855 VDLGNKK
-862 PNKTVPAK
+862 PNETVPVK
-870 NIKVT
+870 SIKVT

-888 LSDTQNFRV
+888 LSDPTNFRV
-897 LPSTSSIA
+897 LPQSIT
-905 SIPANGTGTFQVA
+905 SIPASGTGTFQVA

-934 GGGSLGKEQ
+934 GGGSLGEEQ
-943 FFYVEFS
+943 LFYVEFS

-964 NGEQQTG
+964 NGEWQTG
-971 VTASEADV
+971 VTANETGV
-979 TIDGNSQRDAGDY
+979 TIDGNSRRDAGNY
-992 TATAYLKSGFYM
+992 TATAHLKDGYYM

-1009 TDSTRNISWSI
+1009 TDSTKDISWSI
-1020 GKRDPQPTD
+1020 GKRDPKIEDFDVTLPDERTEYEIEFGTGGPYATYDGTAKTATATLKTKYSGCGD
-1029 IMVTPPAKLVYDGNK
+1029 ITVKYRKFVSTGTYATLDEAVDAGMYDVLVYV
-1044 KEATA
+1044 A
-1049 KLDSKYA
+1049 
-1056 GAGAIKISKYV
+1056 
-1067 NPDTGEEVQP
+1067 
-1077 INAGTYTVYV
+1077 
-1087 NVAGGSNFNAA
+1087 AGGSNFNAA
-1098 TSLNRPGLWNFTIA
+1098 SALVYNTSFLI
-1112 KAEQNAPVG
+1112 KPVP
-1121 LSASAPTS
+1121 LSMPQLTVKAPTT
-1129 SSGKG
+1129 SGGMG
-1134 KINGTAANMQY
+1134 KIVGTTTQMQY
-1145 NTNPDATTS
+1145 APKGTTNWKPCSNGETS
-1154 WKNCTE
+1154 
-1160 GSTIV
+1160 V
-1165 NPGTYYVRYKGDNN
+1165 MPGTYYLYLKADSTDTN
-1179 HDASPN
+1179 HTDSSYAE
-1185 VKVIV
+1185 VTV

-1201 TAVSWNA
+1201 TIKSYGSASEAV
-1208 TNDALYYLYPSTM
+1208 
-1221 EDAAIRAQWKTGGT
+1221 T
-1235 VTGYTYTGT
+1235 VTLLQGTSVIGSPQVLTGASGSVPYSQNYSFPAVPAGTYTLKVEKKGHAPWT
-1244 GGAITAT
+1244 EEI
-1251 TVDGKSMKAQPF
+1251 TVDSTAIAKD
-1263 SFGTIPTG
+1263 
-1271 SYKLVIF
+1271 V
-1278 KPGKYVPKIVPI
+1278 
-1290 TVGTTDYDCGQLK
+1290 TVY
-1303 LWLYGDVNYNGVVDD
+1303 LWGDVNRDGKVTAA
-1318 SDATQVFRYA
+1318 DAQEIQRNAAKLSSAYDTEPNKSYWILR
-1328 SLKASVFNTGDE
+1328 
-1340 TTKVERLL
+1340 
-1348 AADVNSNNIVDDS
+1348 ADVNRDGKITAADAQEIQRNAAKLSSAIDS
-1361 DATQIVRYA
+1361 
-1370 ALKTSIFNTIP
+1370 LP

>member
-1 MKKRLPKRLSA
+1 MKKSTHKRLTA
-12 WLLSLVML
+12 WLLTL
-20 VGMLPAMASADE
+20 
-32 VGEDLAP
+32 
-39 PAPQEENYGYV
+39 
-50 RLVFAEGEQLDLCH
+50 
-64 GEYIT
+64 
-69 ECSPT
+69 
-74 AEIFSG
+74 
-80 ADEDFI
+80 
-86 ANGEYAALYYEGK
+86 
-99 LYHKA
+99 
-104 ALDGVSIDADA
+104 
-115 VLPAEDFALVP
+115 ALVVTLLP
-126 MGEDPTT
+126 GMGMTALAVEDGG
-133 LSEEREDET
+133 EGNG
-142 PPAVEVVEPGDG
+142 PPAVEVVDPEDES
-154 NSGSDETEGIPPS
+154 SGSDETVGTPPS
-167 TEPEPPAPPKSTEE
+167 TEPVPPPEPESKEE
-181 DKTTK
+181 DKTTE
-186 GEGGSSGSDYGIGD
+186 GEGDPSGSDYGIGD
-200 DTQPR
+200 DTRPR

-247 ATSSIPYTGGTNY
+247 ATSSTPYTSGMDY
-260 VARYDGTT
+260 VARYDETT

-273 NGYDGVANIHTGIG
+273 NGYDGVANVHTGIG
-287 TRYPGVLTIKVE
+287 TRYSGVLTIEVE

-322 APNWLVIS
+322 APNRLVIS

-524 SSVSIKDSIVDLT
+524 SSVSIKDSVVDLT

-542 HPVISTKTGSQ
+542 HLVISTETGSQ

-571 QEYPLFQNLSTIT
+571 QEYPLFPNLSTIT
-584 PNTKCTVG
+584 TNTKCTVG

-601 AGEYNSSTG
+601 AGEYNSSAG

-627 EDIIIAGQTGVMLSN
+627 EDIIIAGQTDVMLSN
-642 ELPAFELT
+642 EIPDFELT
-650 LQDDFFSDEVLA
+650 LQDDFFSDEVRPY
-662 FITVD
+662 ITVD

-677 GFRTIAVD
+677 GFQIRAVD
-685 KTAEPNTATIEVYGT
+685 KDATPNTATIQVYGT
-700 PSVPCNEPIK
+700 PTVPCIEPIE

-720 GDPIAA
+720 GDPITA
-726 SAPNSNARFD
+726 SAPNLNARFD
-736 IKQTLTE
+736 IKQTLNE

-762 VTSGDPVKYTVTVDH
+762 VTSGDPEKYTVTVDH
-777 WEKSGNGSMSST
+777 WEKFGNGSMSST

-825 TSPYSPNNNG
+825 TSLYSPNNNG
-835 FYKVLVNPYQSA
+835 LYKVLINPYQSA

-855 VDLGNEK
+855 VDLGNTK
-862 PNKTVPAK
+862 PKPYGSVLVK
-870 NIKVT
+870 SIEVT
-875 NHLSSAI
+875 NHLSSEI
-882 SNIPIT
+882 SSIPIT
-888 LSDTQNFRV
+888 LSDPANFRV
-897 LPSTSSIA
+897 LPKSIT

-918 PAPNLSLGEY
+918 SAPNLPVGYY

-934 GGGSLGKEQ
+934 GGGSLGEEQ
-943 FFYVEFS
+943 LFYVEFS
-950 VRKVIMLTANPLTY
+950 VRKVIMLTATPLTY
-964 NGEQQTG
+964 NGEWQTG
-971 VTASEADV
+971 VTANETGV
-979 TIDGNSQRDAGDY
+979 TIDGNSQRDAGNY
-992 TATAYLKSGFYM
+992 TATAHLKDGYYM

-1009 TDSTRNISWSI
+1009 TDSTKDISWSI
-1020 GKRDPQPTD
+1020 GKRDPKIEDFEITLPDERTEYEIEFGTD
-1029 IMVTPPAKLVYDGNK
+1029 GPYATYDGTAKTATATLKTKYSGCGDITVKYRKFVSTGTYATLDEAVDAGMYDVLVYV
-1044 KEATA
+1044 A
-1049 KLDSKYA
+1049 
-1056 GAGAIKISKYV
+1056 
-1067 NPDTGEEVQP
+1067 
-1077 INAGTYTVYV
+1077 
-1087 NVAGGSNFNAA
+1087 AGGSNFNAA
-1098 TSLNRPGLWNFTIA
+1098 SALVYNTSFLI
-1112 KAEQNAPVG
+1112 KPVP
-1121 LSASAPTS
+1121 LSMPQLTVKAPTT
-1129 SSGKG
+1129 SGGMG
-1134 KINGTAANMQY
+1134 KIVGTTTQMQY
-1145 NTNPDATTS
+1145 APKGTTNWKPCSNGETS
-1154 WKNCTE
+1154 
-1160 GSTIV
+1160 V
-1165 NPGTYYVRYKGDNN
+1165 MPGTYYLYLKADSTDTN
-1179 HDASPN
+1179 HTDSSYAE
-1185 VKVIV
+1185 VTV

-1201 TAVSWNA
+1201 TIKSYGSASEAV
-1208 TNDALYYLYPSTM
+1208 
-1221 EDAAIRAQWKTGGT
+1221 T
-1235 VTGYTYTGT
+1235 VTLLQGTSVIGSPQVLTGASGSVPYSQNYSFPAVPAGDYTLKVEKKGHAPWTEE
-1244 GGAITAT
+1244 
-1251 TVDGKSMKAQPF
+1251 
-1263 SFGTIPTG
+1263 
-1271 SYKLVIF
+1271 
-1278 KPGKYVPKIVPI
+1278 I
-1290 TVGTTDYDCGQLK
+1290 TVGSTAIAKDVTVY
-1303 LWLYGDVNYNGVVDD
+1303 LWGDVNRDGEVTAA
-1318 SDATQVFRYA
+1318 DAQEIQR
-1328 SLKASVFNTGDE
+1328 KAAGLSSVFDTDPNSAYCTL
-1340 TTKVERLL
+1340 R
-1348 AADVNSNNIVDDS
+1348 ADVNKDEKVTAA
-1361 DATQIVRYA
+1361 DAQEIQRKA
-1370 ALKTSIFNTIP
+1370 AGLSSTISTLP

>member
-1 MKKRLPKRLSA
+1 MKNRLPKRLSA
-12 WLLSLVML
+12 WLLTLIML

-32 VGEDLAP
+32 VGEGLAP
-39 PAPQEENYGYV
+39 PAPQEETYGYV
-50 RLVFAEGEQLDLCH
+50 RLVFAEGEQLDLFH

-74 AEIFSG
+74 AEVLSG
-80 ADEDFI
+80 VDEDFI
-86 ANGEYAALYYEGK
+86 FNGEYAVLYYEGR
-99 LYHKA
+99 LYHYA
-104 ALDGVSIDADA
+104 ALDGVSINTDA
-115 VLPAEDFALVP
+115 VFPAEAFALVP
-126 MGEDPTT
+126 MGE
-133 LSEEREDET
+133 ERTALAAETEDESSGT
-142 PPAVEVVEPGDG
+142 GETVEP
-154 NSGSDETEGIPPS
+154 PPS
-167 TEPEPPAPPKSTEE
+167 TEPESKEE

-186 GEGGSSGSDYGIGD
+186 DEGGSSGSDYGIGD

-205 GRMRVPVAPTANGNY
+205 GSMRMPVMPTATGDY
-220 PSGVFLPN
+220 PRGVFLPN

-247 ATSSIPYTGGTNY
+247 ATSSTPYTNGMDY

-287 TRYPGVLTIKVE
+287 TRYSGVLTIEVE
-299 RDSTITVNGTGENSS
+299 HDSTITVNGTGENSS

-322 APNWLVIS
+322 APNRLVIS

-349 AYYGMEITAP
+349 ALYGMEITAP
-359 LEVKVSVVNAP
+359 LEVKVSVNAT

-381 YSGDISLSGGDKTIR
+381 YSGDISLSGDNKTIR

-475 SDVTINLPDGAN
+475 SDVIINLNLPDGAN

-503 ISDSTVNIRTRESP
+503 ISDSTVNIQTNGSP
-517 VFVNGTG
+517 VFVGGTG
-524 SSVSIKDSIVDLT
+524 SSISIKDSTVDLK
-537 KTADG
+537 KTAG
-542 HPVISTKTGSQ
+542 GYPVISTKTGSQ

-571 QEYPLFQNLSTIT
+571 QEYPLFPNLSTIT

-592 RYVDDWTNY
+592 TYMDHWTNY

-627 EDIIIAGQTGVMLSN
+627 GDIIIAGQTDVMLSN

-662 FITVD
+662 FMTVD
-667 EWFSNRPDGV
+667 EWFSNRPNGV

-762 VTSGDPVKYTVTVDH
+762 VTSGDPGKYTVTVDH
-777 WEKSGNGSMSST
+777 WEKSDKVSMSST
-789 DVFQANQSYYCFLR
+789 DVFQANQSYYYCCLR

-808 GYAFAQRARC
+808 GYAFAQRAKC

-825 TSPYSPNNNG
+825 TATYSPNNNG
-835 FYKVLVNPYQSA
+835 LYKVLVNPYQSA

-855 VDLGNEK
+855 VTLKNVMANSTEQ
-862 PNKTVPAK
+862 PAK
-870 NIKVT
+870 TITVT
-875 NHLSSAI
+875 NHLSSPI
-882 SNIPIT
+882 SNVPIT
-888 LSDTQNFRV
+888 LSNTKDFRV
-897 LPSTSSIA
+897 YPGASAIA
-905 SIPANGTGTFQVA
+905 IPANGTGTFSIW
-918 PAPNLSLGEY
+918 PAQKLSAGHY
-928 STKVTV
+928 TTKVTV
-934 GGGSLGKEQ
+934 GGGSLGVEQ
-943 FFYVEFS
+943 SFYVEFS
-950 VRKVIMLTANPLTY
+950 VREVIRPVAKTGLTY
-964 NGEQQTG
+964 NGEWQTG
-971 VTASEADV
+971 VTADVADV
-979 TIDGNSQRDAGDY
+979 TIDGNSQCDAGDY
-992 TATAYLKSGFYM
+992 TATAHLKSGYYM
-1004 WPDYT
+1004 WPNYT
-1009 TDSTRNISWSI
+1009 TDPTKDISWSI
-1020 GKRDPQPTD
+1020 GKRDPHPDD
-1029 IMVTPPAKLVYDGNK
+1029 IVVTPPTNPVYDDNRK
-1044 KEATA
+1044 DATA
-1049 KLDSKYA
+1049 KLDSKYT
-1056 GAGAIKISKYV
+1056 GAGAITISKYV

-1087 NVAGGSNFNAA
+1087 KVAGGTNFNTA
-1098 TSLNRPGLWNFTIA
+1098 TDLTNALSSDWTFTIY
-1112 KAEQNAPVG
+1112 KAGQDAPVG

-1134 KINGTAANMQY
+1134 KINGTMANMQY
-1145 NTNPDATTS
+1145 TKTPDVPIS
-1154 WKNCTE
+1154 WSDCTE

-1179 HDASPN
+1179 HDASPD
-1185 VKVIV
+1185 VKVTV

-1201 TAVSWNA
+1201 TITSYGSASEAV
-1208 TNDALYYLYPSTM
+1208 
-1221 EDAAIRAQWKTGGT
+1221 T
-1235 VTGYTYTGT
+1235 VTLLQGTSEVATKTLTGASGSAPYSQTYSFPAVPAGTYTLKVEKKGHAPWT
-1244 GGAITAT
+1244 EEI
-1251 TVDGKSMKAQPF
+1251 TVDSTAIAKD
-1263 SFGTIPTG
+1263 
-1271 SYKLVIF
+1271 V
-1278 KPGKYVPKIVPI
+1278 
-1290 TVGTTDYDCGQLK
+1290 TVY
-1303 LWLYGDVNYNGVVDD
+1303 LWGDVNRDGKVTAA
-1318 SDATQVFRYA
+1318 DAQEIQRNAAKLSSAYDTEPNKSYWILR
-1328 SLKASVFNTGDE
+1328 
-1340 TTKVERLL
+1340 
-1348 AADVNSNNIVDDS
+1348 ADVNRDGKITAADAQEIQRNAAKLSSAIDS
-1361 DATQIVRYA
+1361 
-1370 ALKTSIFNTIP
+1370 LL